1 MLMKNFI
8 TMLLAIT
15 LVACATTRQVYVPT
29 EGYAMDVSEGDRV
42 IIIMID
48 GKKHSFK
55 VTNVDE
61 IGLSGS
67 EGSFAYSEMQ
77 VVNVKKEKKPPK
89 AFWWL
94 LLSLAVIAVF
104 AEPDDNGSGPLCLYA
119 STDPSRTCL

>member
-1 MLMKNFI
+1 
-8 TMLLAIT
+8 MLLAIT
-15 LVACATTRQVYVPT
+15 LVACATARQVYVPT

-77 VVNVKKEKKPPK
+77 VVNVKKERKPPK

>member
-1 MLMKNFI
+1 MLMKSFI

-15 LVACATTRQVYVPT
+15 LVACATARQVYVPT
-29 EGYAMDVSEGDRV
+29 QGYAMDVSEGDRV

-77 VVNVKKEKKPPK
+77 LEC
-89 AFWWL
+89 L
-94 LLSLAVIAVF
+94 LFGCYL
-104 AEPDDNGSGPLCLYA
+104 DR
-119 STDPSRTCL
+119 STQHID